1 MLDAKPEG
9 NYRYLP
15 STGGTPFCSGVI
27 ADAGYEIVRATF
39 ESPVPWRHGYELID
53 GHLKALGRPRQALCG
68 LELRCA
74 APYTWEGFLEFNVKY
89 AEVLSEWGL
98 YGGKVGTGST
108 ARTNIAPSYN
118 APAEQVMVAFAYT
131 VPSST
136 SRPTFVVSGT
146 PAIGV
151 RQGETTADATREQV
165 AWMVNALE
173 ERMKELGVSWNLT
186 TDFIAYT
193 PFDIE
198 PTLRAEVVP
207 KIGSAV
213 LNGIRWFPG
222 HAPVG
227 GGGIEMGT
235 YGVIQEIRV
244 AVG

>member
-15 STGGTPFCSGVI
+15 STGEIPFCGGVV

-39 ESPVPWRHGYELID
+39 ERPVPWRHGYELID
-53 GHLKALGRPRQALCG
+53 GHLKTLGRPRQALCG
-68 LELRCA
+68 LELRCT
-74 APYTWEGFLEFNVKY
+74 APYTKEGFLEFNGRY

-118 APAEQVMVAFAYT
+118 APPEQVMVAFAYT
-131 VPSST
+131 VPSSIG
-136 SRPTFVVSGT
+136 RPTFVVSGT
-146 PAIGV
+146 PAGV
-151 RQGETTADATREQV
+151 RRGEATADAIREQV
-165 AWMVNALE
+165 AWMVNTLE
-173 ERMKELGVSWNLT
+173 ERMNELGVSWNLT

-198 PTLRAEVVP
+198 PWLRAEVVP
-207 KIGSAV
+207 KIGTAV
-213 LNGIRWFPG
+213 ANGIRWFPG

-235 YGVIQEIRV
+235 YGVIQDIRV
-244 AVG
+244 ALE

>member
-1 MLDAKPEG
+1 M
-9 NYRYLP
+9 
-15 STGGTPFCSGVI
+15 
-27 ADAGYEIVRATF
+27 
-39 ESPVPWRHGYELID
+39 
-53 GHLKALGRPRQALCG
+53 
-68 LELRCA
+68 
-74 APYTWEGFLEFNVKY
+74 EFNGRY
-89 AEVLSEWGL
+89 GEVLSEWGL

-136 SRPTFVVSGT
+136 SRPTFIVSGT
-146 PAIGV
+146 PAGV
-151 RQGETTADATREQV
+151 RRGEATADAIREQV
-165 AWMVNALE
+165 AWMVNTLE

-186 TDFIAYT
+186 TTFIAYA

-198 PTLRAEVVP
+198 PSLRAEVVP
-207 KIGSAV
+207 KIGPAV
-213 LNGIRWFPG
+213 LNAIRWFPG

-227 GGGIEMGT
+227 GGSIEMGT

>member
-173 ERMKELGVSWNLT
+173 ERMKELGVSWSLT
-186 TDFIAYT
+186 TAFIAYT